1 MSIARENFDAV
12 VIGAGAAGLAC
23 AGRLAAH
30 GAKTVI
36 LEHGSRAG
44 RKILIT
50 GGGRCNITNAL
61 KTVQFAK
68 RFGEKWHFVLPAQTF
83 VPGIAAG
90 IFCRKRCQDGT
101 DR

>member
-1 MSIARENFDAV
+1 MSQARENFDAV

-30 GAKTVI
+30 GVKTVI

-44 RKILIT
+44 RKLLIT

-61 KTVQFAK
+61 NNYLKN
-68 RFGEKWHFVLPAQTF
+68 L
-83 VPGIAAG
+83 
-90 IFCRKRCQDGT
+90 
-101 DR
+101 